1 MQREEPVIE
10 HFGETLRDSKFGFR
24 MTRSMY
30 GYPSR
35 APHNRIPREQVSDS
49 FWTDVAWAYRDDEHT
64 RLSDAYLLV
73 QRDEAL
79 RNYDLSM
86 AYFASLDGDEFEGAL
101 QHALAKARTLKQVEH
116 LSSWDDAE
124 GVYVMVF
131 DDYKQFYVGRS
142 DNIRKRIKQHWAGRK
157 SFDRLVFGGLYSS
170 ILPVDELRALDNTRI
185 FAARSRNQWALEER
199 TEAAADPRFCLNR
212 MGGGEA
218 NPFKLMITA
227 ASPRGRSHGTVAH
240 PCTSAYR
247 AEAWNEVERIVQA
260 PRGDSSS
267 GLVEAL
273 SSLDMTIYTHTRD
286 NGSTSIWSR
295 RDFITSAVVRGDLT
309 VSEFSRFLEHMGEQV
324 IWPDEPVTRKSPRT
338 R

>member
-1 MQREEPVIE
+1 MIE
-10 HFGETLRDSKFGFR
+10 HLGDTLRDSKFGFR
-24 MTRSMY
+24 MTRAMY

-35 APHNRIPREQVSDS
+35 APHNKIRRDQVSEA
-49 FWTDVAWAYRDDEHT
+49 FWADVAWAYRDDEHT

-86 AYFASLDGDEFEGAL
+86 AYFASLDATEFEGAL
-101 QHALAKARTLKQVEH
+101 QHVLTKARTLKQVEH
-116 LSSWDDAE
+116 LPDWNDAE
-124 GVYVMVF
+124 GVYIMVF

-142 DNIRKRIKQHWAGRK
+142 DNIRERIKQHWAGRK

-212 MGGGEA
+212 MAGGDA
-218 NPFKLMITA
+218 NPLKLVIGA
-227 ASPRGRSHGTVAH
+227 ASPRGRSHGTVGQ
-240 PCTSAYR
+240 PCTASYR
-247 AEAWNEVERIVQA
+247 AETWDQVERIVQA
-260 PRGDSSS
+260 PRGDGSV
-267 GLVEAL
+267 GLIDAL

-286 NGSTSIWSR
+286 DGSTSIWSR
-295 RDFITSAVVRGDLT
+295 RDFITSAVIRGDLA
-309 VSEFSRFLEHMGEQV
+309 VSEYSTFLEHMGEQV
-324 IWPDEPVTRKSPRT
+324 IWPDEPVTRKSPPRA